1 MELMGRDVSGLSDE
15 ELLSGYKAGDEETS
29 NELFA
34 RYMPLIVRKAS
45 VKYIVGGDRDDLI
58 QEGLIGLMGAVQGYD
73 DARGATFRTFA
84 ETCIE
89 RKMNTAIKSAN
100 RKKNIPLNE
109 SLSLDA
115 PVYEGEEQGDYSTRL
130 MDIVE
135 GNDVAN
141 PEMAYIGREQVENLR
156 EAAVKNLSH
165 LELQVYG
172 LMLHGYDNGY
182 IANAIGKSE
191 KSVDNAKHRIKEKLR
206 RFL

>member
-1 MELMGRDVSGLSDE
+1 
-15 ELLSGYKAGDEETS
+15 
-29 NELFA
+29 
-34 RYMPLIVRKAS
+34 
-45 VKYIVGGDRDDLI
+45 
-58 QEGLIGLMGAVQGYD
+58 
-73 DARGATFRTFA
+73 
-84 ETCIE
+84 
-89 RKMNTAIKSAN
+89 
-100 RKKNIPLNE
+100 
-109 SLSLDA
+109 
-115 PVYEGEEQGDYSTRL
+115 